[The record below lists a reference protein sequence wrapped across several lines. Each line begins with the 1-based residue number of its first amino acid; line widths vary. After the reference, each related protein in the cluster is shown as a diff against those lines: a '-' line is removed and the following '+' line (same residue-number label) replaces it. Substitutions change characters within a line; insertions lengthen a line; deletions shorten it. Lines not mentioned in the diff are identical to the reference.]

1 VFFVLFVVKPMNLS
15 KFFEAANHLSI
26 WTDALYNRTSMNL
39 RQAEDLLC
47 HPRAEHPDLPPR
59 EFVLAQLIDSIG
71 EAIEEVMCA
80 HDLLSRAA
88 GLPESFNEAL

>member
-1 VFFVLFVVKPMNLS
+1 LVPFVPCVI
-15 KFFEAANHLSI
+15 SI
-26 WTDALYNRTSMNL
+26 PHRPKSVIPHAD
-39 RQAEDLLC
+39 
-47 HPRAEHPDLPPR
+47 PLPT
-59 EFVLAQLIDSIG
+59 EFVLGQLIDSIG